1 MARAAV
7 IANPKAVADFKSG
20 KDAAIKF
27 LVGQI
32 MKASRGQASP
42 QSAEAAVVAALSE
55 V

>member
-1 MARAAV
+1 MAREAV
-7 IANPKAVADFKSG
+7 ANNPKAVADFKSG
-20 KDAAIKF
+20 KDVAIKF

-42 QSAEAAVVAALSE
+42 QAAEEAVKSALSE